1 MSFKPLALI
10 SALLLVGCN
19 DDLMTLR
26 FEDSAGSSGTG
37 LDARKQQMI
46 DEALVQRQ
54 IDPKSLRWRVD
65 LEDQHLVYVRELQPL
80 SEAQRKA
87 LREPFDEILQA
98 RAANTLQIELTL
110 DITPEQRQALSAAE
124 RQRIDALPQPL
135 LIPLEL
141 SPTVL
146 TMALMPRDDD
156 NVPRDVTE
164 RINSKVTCQLQAL
177 PVKPLP
183 EGITGLWQMTLDT
196 ANQVS
201 VELGEAHYPAHY
213 RLTDAGLQGRIDKG
227 ELWLVE
233 PNYLSVDPL
242 VVMLGFSDLGQQRLY
257 RSFPLQPNAS
267 QLIHSCESA
276 ANHLPRPLSFRVG
289 DGLDRLESVT
299 YKEET
304 Q

>member
-1 MSFKPLALI
+1 
-10 SALLLVGCN
+10 
-19 DDLMTLR
+19 
-26 FEDSAGSSGTG
+26 
-37 LDARKQQMI
+37 
-46 DEALVQRQ
+46 
-54 IDPKSLRWRVD
+54 
-65 LEDQHLVYVRELQPL
+65 
-80 SEAQRKA
+80 
-87 LREPFDEILQA
+87 
-98 RAANTLQIELTL
+98 
-110 DITPEQRQALSAAE
+110 
-124 RQRIDALPQPL
+124 
-135 LIPLEL
+135 
-141 SPTVL
+141 
-146 TMALMPRDDD
+146 MPRDDD

-183 EGITGLWQMTLDT
+183 EGITGLRQMTLDT